1 MKSLPPFRAAGFFA
15 GRTAAAWHAI
25 ARLPG
30 KAGAGF
36 LQKYGAF
43 VREPQ
48 NPLLQCEA
56 LRL

>member
-1 MKSLPPFRAAGFFA
+1 MESLPPFRVAGFFA
-15 GRTAAAWHAI
+15 GRTAAAWRAI
-25 ARLPG
+25 ARLPVD
-30 KAGAGF
+30 AAAVF